1 MKIQT
6 GFVPLKNSLA
16 NDVQRDDERLLSLIA
31 QAHEEALAR
40 LYDRYNHLVFSI
52 AAAIVKDPLT
62 AEEITLDVFT
72 RVWQKAGS
80 YQSELAKVRTWLTHI
95 ARHHAIDVL
104 RRRSVRP
111 DHCAISW
118 DEVHPNTI
126 LSGHDSQELVEIAQ
140 RREQVCA
147 AIAQLP
153 EDQKQALILA
163 YYGGLTQLEIAEAL
177 KQPLGTIKTR
187 LRLAMQKLGKAL
199 QAEQESQAISVAD
212 ESMINDSAVNL
223 TMEPS
228 GASFAGLLLAPN
240 FLVTSSG

>member
-6 GFVPLKNSLA
+6 SFVPLKNSLA
-16 NDVQRDDERLLSLIA
+16 NDVQRDDERLISLIA
-31 QAHEEALAR
+31 QSHEQALAQ
-40 LYDRYNHLVFSI
+40 LYDRYSHLVFSI
-52 AAAIVKDPLT
+52 AVAIVEDSLT

-95 ARHHAIDVL
+95 TRHHAIDVL

-111 DHCAISW
+111 DYYAVSW
-118 DEVHPNTI
+118 DQVHPNTV
-126 LSGHDSQELVEIAQ
+126 LNGQDSQELVEVAL

-153 EDQKQALILA
+153 EDQRQALILA

-199 QAEQESQAISVAD
+199 QAEQESQTVAVAD
-212 ESMINDSAVNL
+212 ESLINYSAVNL
-223 TMEPS
+223 ALEPS
-228 GASFAGLLLAPN
+228 GSNLDGLLLAPK
-240 FLVTSSG
+240 FLYTSSG